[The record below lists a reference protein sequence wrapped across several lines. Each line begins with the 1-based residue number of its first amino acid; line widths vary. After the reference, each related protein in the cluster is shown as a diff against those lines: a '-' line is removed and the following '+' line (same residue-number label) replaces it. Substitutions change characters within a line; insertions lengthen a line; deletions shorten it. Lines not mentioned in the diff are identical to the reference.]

1 MRLAHY
7 FLENQLNKSS
17 FILLEAINQSALH
30 FNSLFN
36 SLKENGDLRLLVSRR
51 NIDRH
56 SKEGVILYANSVM
69 SCSAVT
75 GHIHIPMP
83 RRRPEIPFKERR
95 IDLFLSSKAKVQR

>member
-30 FNSLFN
+30 FN